1 MFSQKIQILSFDCSC
16 AISRG
21 GSLPTLQK
29 FVWFITSFITSF
41 ITTIPVN
48 IVYVNHIL
56 WMVTAHLTWKITEFT
71 GFKQPWQEPYIID
84 KVNKWFYVDSRLV
97 IYYFMAIL
105 LKQHNN
111 VHSSAQTLIVPQ
123 IFHCMCVTENM
134 IIGCFYKLRD
144 KLKLFPVLINHLP
157 QILLITFHLYLPRKI
172 PLITL
177 SLITE
182 NSCECSFCK
191 QYFAD
196 SLAHLICKSNL
207 VYRP

>member
-1 MFSQKIQILSFDCSC
+1 
-16 AISRG
+16 
-21 GSLPTLQK
+21 
-29 FVWFITSFITSF
+29 
-41 ITTIPVN
+41 
-48 IVYVNHIL
+48 
-56 WMVTAHLTWKITEFT
+56 
-71 GFKQPWQEPYIID
+71 
-84 KVNKWFYVDSRLV
+84 
-97 IYYFMAIL
+97 MAIL

-123 IFHCMCVTENM
+123 IFHCMSVTENM

-144 KLKLFPVLINHLP
+144 KLKLFLVLINHLP
-157 QILLITFHLYLPRKI
+157 QILLITFHFYLPRKI

-207 VYRP
+207 VYRLHTAITSVLISQTNLVNDFQFQMLSKSLAFTQENSFNKIMVVLKKKKKKVFSDFELGISHQVASPSLSAFVYLAVLQSTGHCLLFSLCPLVSM